1 MKADYVTYQKAT
13 SRSLIGVVI
22 HAVLAVAFLM
32 YGVRAGDHS
41 AVTAAWF
48 VGLGILV
55 WAGLA
60 IVHDQHRR
68 ERIEALEHESLSADQ
83 GGSVFE
89 GAGDFRVAG
98 RRLEFVERWL
108 LPSLSLAF
116 GTLLILVGV
125 WRFMSGRYH
134 LEPGSFMPPMARGWG
149 LAIWIIAAFVGF
161 PFARYIAAMSKQ
173 TAWAKLRAG
182 AGQSVAIALMGLLSV
197 VAHFIDVWG
206 PDGFLRS
213 LQVVFPIAM
222 VVLGA
227 EVYVNFLLDLYR
239 PRKAGEVRP
248 IAADS
253 KLMSFAAAPDRIAE
267 SVSEAINYQF
277 GYNVSSTWLYQLL
290 SRSVAN
296 LAAAGLLVG
305 WLLSSAAVIQ
315 PHQQGLVL
323 RFGEFSRAIGPGIHL
338 KLPWPMETVAIPS
351 YYERDER
358 GLVVQKGETTT
369 GVRTLQLGTL
379 PPGRERME
387 PVLWTNE
394 HAVGEVFFIVRPSPV
409 QLSGM
414 EGRGSDSAWL
424 SDLALVATE
433 IPVQYAVKDVN
444 AFESLGDPEQREAL
458 LKAVAQ
464 RAAMRTLKG
473 YSVDDLLGPRR
484 TEAAPKLRAA
494 ISEAFERLNPRAG
507 GKPLGAGVEVLGVSV
522 QGVHP
527 AKTVAPAYEKVVQA
541 QQGAEG
547 LLESSNATAISTLI
561 RTTGSRELAKDL
573 VAAIEL
579 RDKLS
584 AAGAPAAERAAN
596 EEQIASLLARCEGSV
611 AEMLAEAS
619 ASRWEKHLGMRERA
633 KRYAGQVA
641 SFEANEPLFRAQLYY
656 AALIDAVRETRL
668 YITDDSKTFR
678 ADVDLT
684 DRASEGGF
692 TELNSDSQTK

>member
-22 HAVLAVAFLM
+22 HTVLAVAFLG
-32 YGVRAGDHS
+32 YGVRSGDHA

-48 VGLGILV
+48 VGLGIMV
-55 WAGLA
+55 WVGLA

-68 ERIEALEHESLSADQ
+68 ERIEALEQESLSANE

-89 GAGDFRVAG
+89 GAGDFRVAA

-108 LPSLSLAF
+108 LPILSLTF
-116 GTLLILVGV
+116 GTLLILVGL
-125 WRFMSGRYH
+125 WRFMSGRNY
-134 LEPGSFMPPMARGWG
+134 LDQAAFPAVSARGWG
-149 LAIWIIAAFVGF
+149 FAIWFIAAFIGF

-182 AGQSVAIALMGLLSV
+182 AGQSVAIALMSLLSLA
-197 VAHFIDVWG
+197 AHCIDVWG

-213 LQVVFPIAM
+213 LQVVFPLAM
-222 VVLGA
+222 VVLGV
-227 EVYVNFLLDLYR
+227 EVYVNFVLDMYR
-239 PRKAGEVRP
+239 PRKPGEVRP

-277 GYNVSSTWLYQLL
+277 GYNVSSTWMYQLL

-305 WLLSSAAVIQ
+305 WLLSCAAVIQ
-315 PHQQGLVL
+315 PHQEGLVL
-323 RFGEFSRAIGPGIHL
+323 RFGEFSRKIGPGLHL
-338 KLPWPMETVAIPS
+338 KLPWPMEVVSIPG
-351 YYERDER
+351 YWERDDR
-358 GLVVQKGETTT
+358 GLWQEKGETTT
-369 GVRTLQLGTL
+369 GVRSLQLGTL
-379 PPGRERME
+379 PPSKDRQE

-424 SDLALVATE
+424 SDLALIATE
-433 IPVQYAVKDVN
+433 IPVQYAVKDVA
-444 AFESLGDPEQREAL
+444 AFESLGEPEQREAL
-458 LKAVAQ
+458 LKATAQ
-464 RAAMRTLKG
+464 RAAMRALKG

-484 TEAAPKLRAA
+484 TEAAPKIRAA
-494 ISEAFERLNPRAG
+494 ISQAFENLNPVAG
-507 GKPLGAGVEVLGVSV
+507 GKPRGAGVEVLGVSV

-547 LLESSNATAISTLI
+547 MLESANASAISTLI
-561 RTTGSRELAKDL
+561 RTTGSRELAKEL

-579 RDKLS
+579 RDQYS
-584 AAGAPAAERAAN
+584 ASNAPAEQRAKN
-596 EEQIASLLARCEGSV
+596 EEQISKLLARCEGSV

-619 ASRWEKHLGMRERA
+619 AARWEKHLGMRERA

-656 AALIDAVRETRL
+656 AALIDAMRETRL
-668 YITDDSKTFR
+668 YITDDSKTLR
-678 ADVDLT
+678 TDVDLM
-684 DRASEGGF
+684 DRAAEGGF
-692 TELNSDSQTK
+692 APLDSETQTK